1 MFIAHYLLAMT
12 ILNRTWETLLKSL
25 PSLPDDV
32 KRALI
37 VTHDVDWPL
46 NGPGASHVL
55 ARRERFSPDVI
66 SKVIDEG
73 FNPYY
78 GIPKIMEIE
87 EKFAIQST
95 FFFRPKYDD
104 GGEVGQYDKI
114 IRTLISCGWEIG
126 LHANN
131 TATLEEVNLEKRLL
145 ERVAGKSVYGSRV
158 HYLKVSENTFSNLAQ
173 SGIKYDSSLTFD
185 KERID
190 PRNTGY
196 LANNGLIVF
205 PITFMDAYLFTYM
218 GLTEE
223 TIIPFMVKM
232 IEKFFASGIQIMT
245 LLWHDNSIMMK
256 GGRCYSELIK
266 QLTANSNITF
276 LKGIEAFELVQKQ
289 RTS

>member
-25 PSLPDDV
+25 PSLPDDA

-55 ARRERFSPDVI
+55 ARRERFPPEVI
-66 SKVIDEG
+66 NKVIDEG

-87 EKFAIQST
+87 EKFGIRST

-104 GGEVGQYDKI
+104 CSEISQYEKT
-114 IRTLISCGWEIG
+114 IRTLISRGWEVG

-131 TATLEEVNLEKRLL
+131 TSILEEVNLEKKLV
-145 ERVAGKSVYGSRV
+145 EQVAGKPVYGSRV

-173 SGIKYDSSLTFD
+173 SGIKYDSSLSFD
-185 KERID
+185 KEHID
-190 PRNTGY
+190 PRNTGF
-196 LANNGLIVF
+196 LVKSGLVVF
-205 PITFMDAYLFTYM
+205 PVTFMDAYLFTYM

-223 TIIPFMVKM
+223 TIVPFMVKT
-232 IEKFFASGIQIMT
+232 IEKLFASGIQIMT
-245 LLWHDNSIMMK
+245 LLWHDNSVMMK
-256 GGRCYSELIK
+256 GGRSYAELIK

-276 LKGIEAFELVQKQ
+276 LKGIEAFELVKKQKA
-289 RTS
+289 S